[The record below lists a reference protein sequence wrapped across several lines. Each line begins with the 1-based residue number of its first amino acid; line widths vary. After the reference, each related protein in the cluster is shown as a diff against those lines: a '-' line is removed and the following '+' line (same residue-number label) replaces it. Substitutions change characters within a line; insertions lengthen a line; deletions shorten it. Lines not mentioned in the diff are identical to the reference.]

1 MPKVSDDTDADPEI
15 GYDDVD
21 ERTEDELA
29 TAVSGAQEIAALRT
43 EVAELRQLVSHAE
56 RVRGMGTERK
66 LVALQ
71 ECLKKSELRELENG
85 RGKLLIFTEHKDTLE
100 YLERHL
106 RDWGYTVCTIH
117 GGHPPTERKKI
128 QQEFRTKKQIC
139 IATEAAGEGINLQFC
154 HLMVNYDLPWNPVRL
169 EQRMGRVHRIGQRED
184 CYIFNFC
191 ATNTVEGQLLERL
204 HVKLETMRNA
214 LQGRVYDVIGDLLTL
229 NGIDFERLVKD
240 TLLNPS
246 PSRIEAAKA
255 AISRISAEKYQEYQQ
270 ATGIALAKRHVDMEW
285 VRERDFTSEER
296 RLMPEYVE
304 AYFLDAARQVRL
316 RVERRADTLL
326 RIEHVPLAL
335 RSEDLASISR
345 LGRPDPEY
353 RKLTF
358 RKEQRDRPEH
368 GDAILCS
375 PGHPLFAAVAESLDR
390 ELEARGVPQSAAV
403 FVDPAATA
411 PYFLHLFSYEVVG
424 EDQRGNPET
433 AYAEVVAVVEDQGQL
448 HRAMAD
454 VLHTLTPSTGLE
466 AVPPGPDVIKTAENW
481 VRVHI
486 QMPRTDTERAARLEQ
501 AALRRT
507 YLEEAMAAQRRRLED
522 RWSEYDGRV
531 AKGDEA
537 YRLLRDT
544 TLNKLKELGYR
555 QKAKLDGFARLGVV
569 RAGKMSHLG
578 TACVLPPVQTQ
589 VPDHELWRPSKE
601 VEDAAMAVAMQ
612 FETNDGWAPTDVSA
626 AQDGSGFDIRSVQR
640 RANGEVDV
648 RRIEVKGR
656 GAPSGDV
663 GLYRTEWYAA
673 QRWGGGFWL
682 YVVYQATGGQ
692 PRLVRVRDP
701 FGTLPNVAEIS
712 QITGYRVPAAS
723 IEEHA

>member
-1 MPKVSDDTDADPEI
+1 
-15 GYDDVD
+15 
-21 ERTEDELA
+21 
-29 TAVSGAQEIAALRT
+29 
-43 EVAELRQLVSHAE
+43 
-56 RVRGMGTERK
+56 MGTERK

-71 ECLKKSELRELENG
+71 DCLSKAELRELQNG

-106 RDWGYTVCTIH
+106 REWGYTVCTIH
-117 GGHPPTERKKI
+117 GGIPPAERKKI
-128 QQEFRTKKQIC
+128 QQEFRTKRQIC

-154 HLMVNYDLPWNPVRL
+154 HLMINYDLPWNPVRL

-204 HVKLETMRNA
+204 HDKLETMRSA

-240 TLLNPS
+240 TLLNPNH
-246 PSRIEAAKA
+246 IEAAKQQ
-255 AISRISAEKYQEYQQ
+255 INRMTTEKYQQYQQ

-304 AYFLDAARQVRL
+304 AYFLDAADQVRL

-335 RSEDLASISR
+335 RSEDLTSVGR
-345 LGRPDPEY
+345 LGRPDGEY

-358 RKEQRDRPEH
+358 RKDQRDRPEH

-390 ELEARGVPQSAAV
+390 DLEARGVPQSAAI
-403 FVDPAATA
+403 FIDPATSH

-424 EDQRGNPET
+424 ENQRGNPEP
-433 AYAEVVAVVEDQGQL
+433 AFAEVVAVVEDHDQQL
-448 HRAMAD
+448 HRAPAD
-454 VLHTLTPSTGLE
+454 ILHTFTPTAGLE
-466 AVPPGPDVIKTAENW
+466 ASPPDPDAIKTAENW
-481 VRVHI
+481 VRVNV
-486 QMPRTDTERAARLEQ
+486 QMPRTNGERVTRVEHAE
-501 AALRRT
+501 LRRS
-507 YLEEAMAAQRRRLED
+507 YLEEAMMAQRRRLED
-522 RWSEYDGRV
+522 RWSAYDARV

-544 TLNKLKELGYR
+544 TLNRLKELEHR
-555 QKAKLDGFARLGVV
+555 QKAKLEGFARLGVV
-569 RAGKMSHLG
+569 RAGKVTHLG
-578 TACVLPPVQTQ
+578 SACVITPGQAQ
-589 VPDHELWRPSKE
+589 VPDHEMWHPSKE
-601 VEDAAMAVAMQ
+601 VEDAAMAIAMQ
-612 FETNDGWAPTDVSA
+612 FEWDDDWTPTDVSA
-626 AQDGSGFDIRSVQR
+626 AHDGSGFDIRSVR
-640 RANGEVDV
+640 HRPDGEVEV

-656 GAPSGDV
+656 GAPVGDV

-673 QRWGGGFWL
+673 ERWRTGFWL
-682 YVVYQATGGQ
+682 YVAYQATSGQ
-692 PRLVRVRDP
+692 PRLVRIQDP
-701 FGTLPNVAEIS
+701 FGTLRNVADIS
-712 QITGYRVPAAS
+712 QITGYRVPGAS
-723 IEEHA
+723 IEERA